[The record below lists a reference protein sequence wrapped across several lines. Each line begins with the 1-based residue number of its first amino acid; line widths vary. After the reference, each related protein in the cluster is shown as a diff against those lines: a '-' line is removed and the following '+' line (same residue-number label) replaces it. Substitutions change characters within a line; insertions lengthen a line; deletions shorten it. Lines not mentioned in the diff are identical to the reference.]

1 MEKQM
6 SDDFRKLVTALQS
19 DYSLAIDFL
28 DDPSCFL
35 KNYQLNENEY
45 KALSTSDFSLL
56 AELCGSE
63 QVAAGALSGAHS
75 SLCTK
80 TTPVIK

>member
-1 MEKQM
+1 MI
-6 SDDFRKLVTALQS
+6 LH
-19 DYSLAIDFL
+19 
-28 DDPSCFL
+28 
-35 KNYQLNENEY
+35 ENEY

-75 SLCTK
+75 SLCSK
-80 TTPVIK
+80 TTPKIK